1 VVRGDRVRRGDRGG
15 GVAMSEIALPRAT
28 RAAIFLRLLAVQG
41 SWNYETLLGNG
52 IAFALEPALRRLPGG
67 RAGDAY
73 RAAMAREA
81 RYFNSHPYTAALA
94 VGALARLELEGEAPE
109 RIERFRAALC
119 GPLGSIGDQLV
130 WAGWLPFC
138 AMLALFAFGLGATPL
153 ATAALFLVV
162 YNAGH
167 IWLCAW
173 GLDAGW
179 SGGMRVAAALG
190 TPALRQAPHRIG
202 ALALVLGGAAIPLAA
217 KRLATVVFCPNVWW
231 AVAFSLAAA
240 VLAAALVR
248 ARGKVEGWRVAL
260 GVLAL
265 VTAVAA
271 W

>member
-1 VVRGDRVRRGDRGG
+1 MSAPELPRRVRA
-15 GVAMSEIALPRAT
+15 AM
-28 RAAIFLRLLAVQG
+28 FLRLLAVQG
-41 SWNYETLLGNG
+41 SWNYETMLGNG

-67 RAGDAY
+67 PRGEAY

-94 VGALARLELEGEAPE
+94 VGALARLELDGEAPE

-153 ATAALFLVV
+153 AAVLLFLVA
-162 YNAGH
+162 YNVGH

-173 GLDAGW
+173 GLEAGW
-179 SGGMRVAAALG
+179 SGGLRVAAALG
-190 TPALRQAPHRIG
+190 TPAFRSAPQRLA

-217 KRLATVVFCPNVWW
+217 KRLATVVFCPSAWW
-231 AVAFSLAAA
+231 VVGFAVG
-240 VLAAALVR
+240 AAALAALLVR
-248 ARGKVEGWRVAL
+248 SRGRVQGWLAAL
-260 GVLAL
+260 AVLTLA
-265 VTAVAA
+265 TMAAA